1 MVGLTWRRYLLAG
14 LVVSGLCV
22 ALPLGIGRDLLYTA
36 RGSVAQLDLAQ
47 DLLDLGDGQA
57 AGTQDD
63 RGLVGAVQ
71 DC

>member
-1 MVGLTWRRYLLAG
+1 MKVTWRRYQLAG
-14 LVVSGLCV
+14 LAVSGLCV
-22 ALPLGIGRDLLYTA
+22 ALPLGVGRNVPYTA
-36 RGSVAQLDLAQ
+36 RGSVAQLDVAQ
-47 DLLDLGDGQA
+47 DLLDLADGEG

>member
-1 MVGLTWRRYLLAG
+1 MVGLTWRLYLLAG

-47 DLLDLGDGQA
+47 DLLDLGDGQGT
-57 AGTQDD
+57 GTQDD

>member
-1 MVGLTWRRYLLAG
+1 MVTWRRYLLAG
-14 LVVSGLCV
+14 LAISALCV
-22 ALPLGIGRDLLYTA
+22 ALPLGVGRDVLYTA
-36 RGSVAQLDLAQ
+36 RGSVAQLDVAQ
-47 DLLDLGDGQA
+47 HLLDLADGQG